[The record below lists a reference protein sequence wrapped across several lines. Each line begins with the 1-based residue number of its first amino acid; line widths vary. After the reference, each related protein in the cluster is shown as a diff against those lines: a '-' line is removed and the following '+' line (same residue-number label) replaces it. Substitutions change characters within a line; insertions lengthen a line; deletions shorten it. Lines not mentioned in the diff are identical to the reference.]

1 VGSIIAMR
9 VGAQDAEIIAKAT
22 GAPESELQDL
32 PRGHAWAR
40 ISADGQPHR
49 ALPIRTSWVEL
60 SMGHLKSQ
68 RRNTMASYART
79 GRPRPRHSPGGRGSR
94 RREAGLIPLVE
105 LTKMQ
110 GNATCPQILWIN
122 GWENALPTLRPSENY
137 K

>member
-1 VGSIIAMR
+1 MGSIIAMR

-60 SMGHLKSQ
+60 SMGILS
-68 RRNTMASYART
+68 ARGGIRWRAMRGQGDR
-79 GRPRPRHSPGGRGSR
+79 GRDIPLGGRGSR

-105 LTKMQ
+105 LTKML

-122 GWENALPTLRPSENY
+122 GWENELPDPAAI
-137 K
+137 